1 MAVSKSRRIS
11 GWILI
16 ALLVLSAIVCGIFF
30 FGGINYEEV
39 EGIKAYNQTSILLW
53 WMYILLGLTLVIT
66 LVFAIVGFSNLFK
79 KSPKRAM
86 RGLLGFVGLIVL
98 LVVTYFLG
106 NGDPS
111 SLQML
116 SEDSNQYMTPFW
128 LKTSDMVIYSC
139 EVLLVLCVVALVW
152 GAVRAGAIV
161 KPRGSK

>member
-1 MAVSKSRRIS
+1 MAVSKSRKVS

-16 ALLVLSAIVCGIFF
+16 VLLIISAIVCGLFF
-30 FGGINYEEV
+30 FGGVNYDEV

-53 WMYILLGLTLVIT
+53 WTYILVAFTLIAT
-66 LVFAIVGFSNLFK
+66 LLFAIVGFSKLFK
-79 KSPKRAM
+79 KSPKRAL

-98 LVVTYFLG
+98 LIVTYLVG

-116 SEDSNQYMTPFW
+116 SEDSNQYMTSFW

-139 EVLLVLCVVALVW
+139 EVLLVLCVVALIW
-152 GAVRAGAIV
+152 GAIRGSVIV
-161 KPRGSK
+161 KSGRSK